1 MSIYIGTSGWSYDHW
16 QGVLYPHGID
26 SRERLAYYV
35 EKFRT
40 VEVNSTYYRWP
51 VDNTFRSWR
60 RRVPDDFRMTCKAAR
75 GLTHSKRLYQPETWI
90 ERSAQSLLCLREKH
104 GVWLVQLPP
113 TLEYDY
119 ARLEYFLK
127 QLPENLKVAVEFR
140 HHSWHRDE
148 IFALLEQHG
157 AAYCVMSGAHLP
169 CILRVTAPFVYVRL
183 HGPDTQ
189 YLYGGSYS
197 DDDLRWWADRIG
209 EWRAGGREVWAYF
222 NNDGGG
228 NAVRNAQTLRHF
240 AGA

>member
-16 QGVLYPHGID
+16 HGVLYPHDID

-51 VDNTFRSWR
+51 VNNTFRSWR
-60 RRVPDDFRMTCKAAR
+60 RRVPDDFRMTCKASRA
-75 GLTHSKRLYQPETWI
+75 LTHTKRLYQPEKWI
-90 ERSAQSLLCLREKH
+90 ERSTQSLLCLREKL

-119 ARLEYFLK
+119 ARLEYFLR
-127 QLPENLKVAVEFR
+127 QLPAWLKVAVEFR

-148 IFALLEQHG
+148 VFALLEQYG
-157 AAYCVMSGAHLP
+157 AAYCIMSGAHLP
-169 CILRVTAPFVYVRL
+169 CILRATAPFVYLRL

-240 AGA
+240 VGA

>member
-16 QGVLYPHGID
+16 GHVLYPPEAD
-26 SRERLAYYV
+26 SRERLNYYV

-51 VDNTFRSWR
+51 VDASFRSWR
-60 RRVPDDFRMTCKAAR
+60 QRVPADFRMTFKAAR
-75 GLTHSKRLYQPETWI
+75 GLTHSKRLYQPEQWI
-90 ERSAQSLLCLREKH
+90 ERSTRSLRRLGEKL
-104 GVWLVQLPP
+104 GIWLVQLPP

-127 QLPENLKVAVEFR
+127 LIPRDLQVAVEFR

-148 IFALLEQHG
+148 IFALLETHG
-157 AAYCVMSGAHLP
+157 AAYCIMSGAHLP
-169 CILRVTAPFVYVRL
+169 CILRATAPFVYLRL

-189 YLYGGSYS
+189 HLYGGSYS
-197 DDDLRWWADRIG
+197 DDDLRWWADRIR
-209 EWRAGGREVWAYF
+209 EWRGDGREVWAYF

-228 NAVRNAQTLRHF
+228 NAVRNASTLRHF
-240 AGA
+240 VGA